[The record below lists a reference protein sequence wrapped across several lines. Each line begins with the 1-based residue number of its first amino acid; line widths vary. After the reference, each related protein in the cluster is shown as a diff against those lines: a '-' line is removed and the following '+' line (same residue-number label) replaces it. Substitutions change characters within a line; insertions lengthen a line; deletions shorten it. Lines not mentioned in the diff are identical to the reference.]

1 MDFNFKKIASE
12 AGGFFTRAKQ
22 LTEETFLKAER
33 TELDAHFD
41 NLLQRADKTEDH
53 TRRLLS
59 SIESYLQPNPTVRME
74 EVFYEKLE
82 LKKDG
87 AVRQNNLEHLATSMT
102 EAGETFGENTPYGS
116 ALIKVSQTEQRLG
129 QAERELCNQAAANT
143 LLPIRR
149 FLEGDMKTIQK
160 ERKVLNSKR
169 LDLDACKSRLKKA
182 KTMETTASTNS
193 KTAGG
198 FTVEQAEADVRVA
211 QAEFDKQAEI
221 TKLLLEGIQTAHNNQ
236 LKCLRDFV
244 EAQMSFYAQA
254 HQLMADLQ
262 RELSGSLSDEPINL
276 EPPNGR
282 TMAAAVA
289 AAASAKPALFLPDD
303 MGTKQAKVILD
314 YDAVMP
320 NEISVKQNDIL
331 IVYRLPGM
339 DPEFVMA
346 EKGGARGKIP
356 VTYLELI

>member
-1 MDFNFKKIASE
+1 MDFSFKKIASE
-12 AGGFFTRAKQ
+12 AGGFFSRAKQ

-33 TELDAHFD
+33 TELDANFEQ
-41 NLLQRADKTEDH
+41 LLQRADKTEEH

-59 SIESYLQPNPTVRME
+59 CIESYLQPNPTVRME

-87 AVRQNNLEHLATSMT
+87 GGRMNNLESLAQAMNDASEEFGTS
-102 EAGETFGENTPYGS
+102 TPYGS
-116 ALIKVSQTEQRLG
+116 SLQKVSHTEQKLG
-129 QAERELCNQAAANT
+129 QAERELVQQCASQT

-149 FLEGDMKTIQK
+149 FLEGDMRTIQK

-182 KTMETTASTNS
+182 KSAETQQA
-193 KTAGG
+193 
-198 FTVEQAEADVRVA
+198 AEADVRVA

-236 LKCLRDFV
+236 LKCIRDFV

-262 RELSGSLSDEPINL
+262 RELSGSLSD
-276 EPPNGR
+276 
-282 TMAAAVA
+282 V
-289 AAASAKPALFLPDD
+289 SPALFATSPNASRNTLINSNSAGVNNLPPLNSPDD
-303 MGTKQAKVILD
+303 LK
-314 YDAVMP
+314 
-320 NEISVKQNDIL
+320 
-331 IVYRLPGM
+331 
-339 DPEFVMA
+339 
-346 EKGGARGKIP
+346 
-356 VTYLELI
+356 

>member
-1 MDFNFKKIASE
+1 MDFNFKKIASD
-12 AGGFFTRAKQ
+12 AGGFFSRAKQ

-33 TELDAHFD
+33 TELDSHFET
-41 NLLQRADKTEDH
+41 LLQRADKTEEH

-59 SIESYLQPNPTVRME
+59 AIEGYLQPNPTVRME

-87 AVRQNNLEHLATSMT
+87 VVRQNNLEQLSTAMT
-102 EAGETFGENTPYGS
+102 EAGETFGETTPYGT
-116 ALIKVSQTEQRLG
+116 ALLKVAQTENRLG
-129 QAERELCNQAAANT
+129 QAERELCGQAATNT

-182 KTMETTASTNS
+182 KNLDTQ
-193 KTAGG
+193 
-198 FTVEQAEADVRVA
+198 TVAEADVRVA
-211 QAEFDKQAEI
+211 QAEFDKQSEI

-262 RELSGSLSDEPINL
+262 RELSGSLADGPLYYGNMSRDDE
-276 EPPNGR
+276 
-282 TMAAAVA
+282 
-289 AAASAKPALFLPDD
+289 
-303 MGTKQAKVILD
+303 
-314 YDAVMP
+314 
-320 NEISVKQNDIL
+320 
-331 IVYRLPGM
+331 
-339 DPEFVMA
+339 
-346 EKGGARGKIP
+346 
-356 VTYLELI
+356 